1 MEPAINPGL
10 EAQAAARIHRLG
22 EILLSLSAA
31 PHAPC
36 KVSSMALCV
45 GRLHHR
51 VSAVAL
57 WSHAPA
63 HGPTPVT
70 KVRGVAL
77 VAAGQ
82 TKRTKVVRLL
92 AEGTVEAAILKMQER
107 KLASAAPEEPETAIL
122 GQSEVDASTLVNIMN
137 DHPPLPK

>member
-1 MEPAINPGL
+1 M
-10 EAQAAARIHRLG
+10 
-22 EILLSLSAA
+22 
-31 PHAPC
+31 
-36 KVSSMALCV
+36 
-45 GRLHHR
+45 
-51 VSAVAL
+51 
-57 WSHAPA
+57 
-63 HGPTPVT
+63 
-70 KVRGVAL
+70 
-77 VAAGQ
+77 AAGQ